1 MLSELLLPSLAYNRA
16 AILRRAWSEFRLYA
30 NGTRAD
36 FRHELRRA
44 WDAARGYRA
53 NAVFFAER
61 EASATIQAAE
71 RAQLSLR
78 ERDVLDAQSALFFAE
93 MSDAHGAHARIA
105 VARARLDALQ
115 LAA

>member
-1 MLSELLLPSLAYNRA
+1 MTYLLPSLAYDRA
-16 AILRRAWSEFRLYA
+16 AIMRRAWSEFRLYA

-53 NAVFFAER
+53 NTVFFAE
-61 EASATIQAAE
+61 QAAL
-71 RAQLSLR
+71 AQAEAARIAALTVQARSI
-78 ERDVLDAQSALFFAE
+78 ETAATALFFAE
-93 MSDAHGAHARIA
+93 MSDAHGAHVRISK
-105 VARARLDALQ
+105 ARARLNALQ

>member
-1 MLSELLLPSLAYNRA
+1 MNYLLPSLAYDRA
-16 AILRRAWSEFRLYA
+16 AIMRRAWSEFRLYA

-53 NAVFFAER
+53 NAVFFAE
-61 EASATIQAAE
+61 QAAA
-71 RAQLSLR
+71 AQAEAARVAALTFQACAI
-78 ERDVLDAQSALFFAE
+78 ETATAALFFAE
-93 MSDAHGAHARIA
+93 MSDAHGAHVRIA
-105 VARARLDALQ
+105 KARARLDTLQ